1 MINLEKKKHWYVIQ
15 VFSSFEKKA
24 IESLRDHIKLYGSK
38 DDFGDILVPTEEVI
52 EIKRGVRKKSE
63 RKFYPGYFLI
73 NMVMSNKN
81 WYLVRKVPKI
91 IGFIGGSLGH
101 PCPIN
106 DKEIK
111 FIKNKLDKINGKPRP
126 KVLFEYGELVRVNSG
141 PFSDFNGTV
150 EEVDYDKNR
159 LKVSVLIF
167 GRSTPVELDFSQV
180 EKSN

>member
-1 MINLEKKKHWYVIQ
+1 MVIDIKKKKWYVIQ

-24 IESLRDHIKLYGSK
+24 INYLKDHIRLYGLK

-52 EIKRGVRKKSE
+52 EVKKGVRKKSE

-73 NMVMSNKN
+73 NMVMNDKN
-81 WYLVRKVPKI
+81 WYLIRNVPKI
-91 IGFIGGSLGH
+91 IGFIGGNLGH
-101 PCPIN
+101 PCPIS
-106 DKEIK
+106 DKEVK
-111 FIKNKLDKINGKPRP
+111 LIKNKLQKISGKPRP
-126 KVLFEYGELVRVNSG
+126 KVLFDYGELVRVNSG

-180 EKSN
+180 EKNN